1 MGRVSTARERLV
13 EATID
18 LLWTESY
25 GAVSVDAI
33 CERAGVKK
41 GSFYHFFKSKDELVI
56 AALDAHWEARKPSL
70 DLLFAPTRPP
80 LERLGAYFASVN
92 ERQMEL
98 AKKFGR
104 PPGCFYCKLGIEV
117 SQGTEIGKKVQS
129 IMAAYVAYYESALVD
144 AAAEGRPIVDV
155 PGKARALFA
164 FMEGVLTQAR
174 INDDYEIMKNLG
186 TSAMRFLG
194 LGDVMAA

>member
-1 MGRVSTARERLV
+1 MGRVSTARQRII
-13 EATID
+13 EATIE
-18 LLWTESY
+18 LIWTDSY

-33 CERAGVKK
+33 CERARVKK

-56 AALDAHWEARKPSL
+56 AALDAHWEARKPVL
-70 DLLFAPTRPP
+70 DKLFAPSRPP
-80 LERLGAYFASVN
+80 LDRLRAYFDSVC
-92 ERQMEL
+92 ERQTEL

-117 SQGTEIGKKVQS
+117 SGETEIGKKVQS
-129 IMAAYVAYYESALVD
+129 IMAAYVAYYESALAD
-144 AAAEGRPIVDV
+144 AAAEGWPLVDI

-174 INDDYEIMKNLG
+174 IYDDYEIMKNLG
-186 TSAMRFLG
+186 TSAFRFLG
-194 LGDVMAA
+194 LGEGMAA